1 MANGLIFPY
10 HVASVTTDG
19 GTRKAKGTLA
29 MVDQG

>member
-10 HVASVTTDG
+10 HVVSVTTEG

-29 MVDQG
+29 KVAQG